1 MLPFSGNRGIQIA
14 VVPSAP
20 ASSRMPPQ
28 IPFIIGNEACERF
41 SFYGMRN
48 ILTVFLIDW
57 LLTNQIPGRGD
68 REAAA
73 KATFHLFVFGVYF
86 TPLLGGFL
94 ADRFLG
100 KYRTILYISLI
111 YCAGHAC
118 LALFPDDRTGFY
130 AGLAL
135 IALGSGGIKP
145 CVSAL
150 VGDQFTAANKH
161 LVNKVFA
168 VFYWSIN
175 LGSFF
180 ASLLIP
186 KTLRLF
192 GPSVA
197 FGIPGVLMAIATL
210 VFWLG
215 RNSYVKV
222 PPTGKDP
229 HSFTSVVRSAWR
241 NRRQD
246 GRFLDR
252 ARGEHPAEAVEGVKA
267 VFRVLSIFAF
277 IPFFWMLF
285 DQKASTWVVQA
296 RSMNLRIGPWQFEP
310 SQMQLVN
317 PALVMLLIPFTTGVA
332 YPFFKR
338 RGWELTPLRR
348 MPIGIALGAT
358 AFVIAGILNFPVAAG
373 ERISVLWQV
382 LPYVVLTV
390 GEILV
395 SVTGL
400 EFAYTQAPL
409 TMKSVIQSFW
419 NLTTA
424 AANLAVALAS
434 ALAFF
439 QGTALFFY
447 YAGFAF
453 LAALGLA
460 LVARRYK
467 VVDWY
472 QRAPAEQPAQPRTA
486 VVEPA

>member
-1 MLPFSGNRGIQIA
+1 
-14 VVPSAP
+14 
-20 ASSRMPPQ
+20 MPPQ
-28 IPFIIGNEACERF
+28 IPYIIGNEACERF

-57 LLTNQIPGRGD
+57 LLKTQLPAAAQ
-68 REAAA
+68 REASA
-73 KATFHLFVFGVYF
+73 KAVFHLFVFGVYF

-94 ADRFLG
+94 ADRYLG
-100 KYRTILYISLI
+100 KYRTILYLSLL

-118 LALFPDDRTGFY
+118 LALFPGEPAGFY
-130 AGLAL
+130 TGLSL

-150 VGDQFTAANKH
+150 VGDQFSVENKQ

-168 VFYWSIN
+168 MFYWSIN

-186 KTLRLF
+186 KTLRVF

-197 FGIPGVLMAIATL
+197 FGVPGVLMAIAT
-210 VFWLG
+210 VIFWLG
-215 RNSYVKV
+215 RNAYVHV
-222 PPTGKDP
+222 PPTGKNP
-229 HSFTSVVRSAWR
+229 HSFFAVVGSALR
-241 NRRQD
+241 NRA
-246 GRFLDR
+246 GGGGFLDR
-252 ARGEHPAEAVEGVKA
+252 ARAEHPAEAVEGVKA

-296 RSMNLRIGPWQFEP
+296 RSMDLRVGSWTFEP

-317 PALVMLLIPFTTGVA
+317 PALVMLLIPLTTGVL
-332 YPFFKR
+332 YPLLKR
-338 RGWELTPLRR
+338 VGLELTPLRR
-348 MPIGIALGAT
+348 MPLGLAVGGT
-358 AFVIAGILNFPVAAG
+358 SFVIAGLLNIPVAAG
-373 ERISVLWQV
+373 VKISILWQII
-382 LPYVVLTV
+382 PYVVLTV
-390 GEILV
+390 SEILV

-409 TMKSVIQSFW
+409 SMKSVIQSFW
-419 NLTTA
+419 TLTVA

-434 ALAFF
+434 AFAFF
-439 QGTALFFY
+439 TGTALFFY
-447 YAGFAF
+447 YAAFAY
-453 LAALGLA
+453 LAAIGLY

-472 QRAPAEQPAQPRTA
+472 QRAPVAQAGPGDRA
-486 VVEPA
+486 LGAEPA

>member
-1 MLPFSGNRGIQIA
+1 
-14 VVPSAP
+14 
-20 ASSRMPPQ
+20 MPRQ

-57 LLTNQIPGRGD
+57 LLRSNVAGQAE
-68 REAAA
+68 REGAA
-73 KATFHLFVFGVYF
+73 KAVFHLFVFGVYF

-100 KYRTILYISLI
+100 KYRTILYVSLL

-118 LALFPDDRTGFY
+118 LALFSDDLRGFY
-130 AGLAL
+130 LGLAL
-135 IALGSGGIKP
+135 IALGAGGIKP

-150 VGDQFTAANKH
+150 VGDQFTAENKH

-168 VFYWSIN
+168 MFYWSIN

-197 FGIPGVLMAIATL
+197 FGIPGVLMAIATII
-210 VFWLG
+210 FWMG
-215 RNSYVKV
+215 RHQYVKV
-222 PPTGKDP
+222 PPTGRDP
-229 HSFTSVVRSAWR
+229 HSFLAVIGSAFR
-241 NRRQD
+241 HPERA

-252 ARGEHPAEAVEGVKA
+252 ARAEHPEEAVEGVKA

-296 RSMNLRIGPWQFEP
+296 RSMDLRIGAWNFEP
-310 SQMQLVN
+310 AQMQLVN
-317 PALVMLLIPFTTGVA
+317 PALVMLLIPFTTGVV
-332 YPFFKR
+332 YPLFKR
-338 RGWELTPLRR
+338 MGWELTALRR
-348 MPIGIALGAT
+348 MPIGMALGAT
-358 AFVIAGILNFPVAAG
+358 SFVIAGLLNIPVSAG
-373 ERISVLWQV
+373 QRISVVWQV
-382 LPYVVLTV
+382 LPYIVLTV

-434 ALAFF
+434 AFAVFR
-439 QGTALFFY
+439 GTGLFFY
-447 YAGFAF
+447 YAGFAY
-453 LAALGLA
+453 LAAAGLA

-467 VVDWY
+467 VVEWY
-472 QRAPAEQPAQPRTA
+472 QRTPAPQPASRDA
-486 VVEPA
+486 ALAEPA

>member
-1 MLPFSGNRGIQIA
+1 
-14 VVPSAP
+14 
-20 ASSRMPPQ
+20 MPPQ
-28 IPFIIGNEACERF
+28 VPFIIGNEACERF

-57 LLTNQIPGRGD
+57 LLRNQVPGQAE
-68 REAAA
+68 REAGA
-73 KATFHLFVFGVYF
+73 KAVFHLFVFGVYF

-100 KYRTILYISLI
+100 KYRTILYISLL

-118 LALFPDDRTGFY
+118 LAIFHDDPTGFY
-130 AGLAL
+130 AGLTL

-150 VGDQFTAANKH
+150 VGDQFTEENKH

-186 KTLRLF
+186 KTLRLW

-197 FGIPGVLMAIATL
+197 FGIPGILMALATI

-215 RNSYVKV
+215 RNLYVKV
-222 PPTGKDP
+222 PPTGKNP
-229 HSFTSVVRSAWR
+229 HSFLAVVRSAWR
-241 NRRQD
+241 NRSR
-246 GRFLDR
+246 GVRFLEG
-252 ARGEHPAEAVEGVKA
+252 AGAEHPGEAVEGAKA
-267 VFRVLSIFAF
+267 VLRVLSIFAF

-296 RSMNLRIGPWQFEP
+296 RSMDLRLGPWTFEP

-317 PALVMLLIPFTTGVA
+317 PALVMLLIPFTTGIV

-338 RGWELTPLRR
+338 LGWELTPLRR
-348 MPIGIALGAT
+348 MPLGIALGAT
-358 AFVIAGILNFPVAAG
+358 AFVIAGVLNMPVAAG
-373 ERISVLWQV
+373 ERISILWQIV
-382 LPYVVLTV
+382 PYVVLTV

-439 QGTALFFY
+439 TGTALFFY
-447 YAGFAF
+447 YAGFAY
-453 LAALGLA
+453 LAAIGLA

-467 VVDWY
+467 VVEWY
-472 QRAPAEQPAQPRTA
+472 QRAPAPQQARRAPALGA
-486 VVEPA
+486 EPA

>member
-1 MLPFSGNRGIQIA
+1 
-14 VVPSAP
+14 VPSP
-20 ASSRMPPQ
+20 ALTSRLPPQ

-41 SFYGMRN
+41 SFYGMRS

-57 LLTNQIPGRGD
+57 LLKNEVPAQGA
-68 REAAA
+68 REASA
-73 KATFHLFVFGVYF
+73 KAVFHLFVFGVYF
-86 TPLLGGFL
+86 TPLLGGLL

-100 KYRTILYISLI
+100 KYRTILYISLL

-118 LALFPDDRTGFY
+118 LAMFHDTQTGFY

-150 VGDQFTAANKH
+150 VGDQFTAETKH
-161 LVNKVFA
+161 LVSKVFA
-168 VFYWSIN
+168 IFYWSIN

-180 ASLLIP
+180 ASLIIP

-197 FGIPGVLMAIATL
+197 FGIPGVLMGIATL

-215 RNSYVKV
+215 RNQYVKI
-222 PPTGKDP
+222 PPTGKNP
-229 HSFTSVVRSAWR
+229 HSFLAVVSSAWR
-241 NRRQD
+241 HRGRARQ
-246 GRFLDR
+246 FLDG
-252 ARGEHPAEAVEGVKA
+252 ARSEHPQEAVEGVKA

-277 IPFFWMLF
+277 VPFFWMLF

-296 RSMNLRIGPWQFEP
+296 RSMDLRIGPFNFEP

-317 PALVMLLIPFTTGVA
+317 PALVMLLIPFTTGIL
-332 YPFFKR
+332 YPAFKQI
-338 RGWELTPLRR
+338 GWELKPLRR
-348 MPIGIALGAT
+348 MPIGLALGAT
-358 AFVIAGILNFPVAAG
+358 SFVIAGLLNIPVSAG
-373 ERISVLWQV
+373 ERLSVLWQIV
-382 LPYVVLTV
+382 PYVVLTV
-390 GEILV
+390 SEILV

-400 EFAYTQAPL
+400 EFAYTQAPR

-424 AANLAVALAS
+424 AANLAVAIVS
-434 ALAFF
+434 ALTFF
-439 QGTALFFY
+439 HGTALFFY
-447 YAGFAF
+447 YAGFAY
-453 LAALGLA
+453 LAAVGLA

-467 VVDWY
+467 VVEWY
-472 QRAPAEQPAQPRTA
+472 QRTPATEPVQETA
-486 VVEPA
+486 VAAKPA

>member
-1 MLPFSGNRGIQIA
+1 
-14 VVPSAP
+14 
-20 ASSRMPPQ
+20 MPPQ

-57 LLTNQIPGRGD
+57 LLRNDLPSQSQ
-68 REAAA
+68 REASA
-73 KATFHLFVFGVYF
+73 KAVFHLFVFGVYF

-100 KYRTILYISLI
+100 KYRTVLYISLL

-118 LALFPDDRTGFY
+118 LAIFHGDPKGFY

-150 VGDQFTAANKH
+150 VGDQFTAENKH

-168 VFYWSIN
+168 IFYWSIN

-192 GPSVA
+192 GPAVA
-197 FGIPGVLMAIATL
+197 FGIPGILMGIATL
-210 VFWLG
+210 IFWLG
-215 RNSYVKV
+215 RNQYVRV
-222 PPTGKDP
+222 PPTGK
-229 HSFTSVVRSAWR
+229 S
-241 NRRQD
+241 
-246 GRFLDR
+246 
-252 ARGEHPAEAVEGVKA
+252 
-267 VFRVLSIFAF
+267 VLSIFAF

-296 RSMNLRIGPWQFEP
+296 RSMDLRVGPWSFEP

-317 PALVMLLIPFTTGVA
+317 PALVMLLIPVTTGIV
-332 YPFFKR
+332 YPFLKR
-338 RGWELTPLRR
+338 LGWELTPLRR
-348 MPIGIALGAT
+348 MPIGMALGAT
-358 AFVIAGILNFPVAAG
+358 SFVIAGLLNVPVASG
-373 ERISVLWQV
+373 QKISVVWQV

-434 ALAFF
+434 AFVFF
-439 QGTALFFY
+439 SGTALFFY
-447 YAGFAF
+447 YAGFAY
-453 LAALGLA
+453 LAAAGLA

-467 VVDWY
+467 VVEWY
-472 QRAPAEQPAQPRTA
+472 QRAPAPQPIQREAPLA
-486 VVEPA
+486 EPA

>member
-1 MLPFSGNRGIQIA
+1 
-14 VVPSAP
+14 
-20 ASSRMPPQ
+20 MPRQ

-57 LLTNQIPGRGD
+57 LLRNDLPGQSQ
-68 REAAA
+68 REASA
-73 KATFHLFVFGVYF
+73 KFVFHMFVFGVYV

-100 KYRTILYISLI
+100 KYRTVLYISLL

-118 LALFPDDRTGFY
+118 LAMFHDHPKGFY
-130 AGLAL
+130 AGLVL

-150 VGDQFTAANKH
+150 VGDQFTAENKH

-168 VFYWSIN
+168 IFYWSIN

-180 ASLLIP
+180 ASMLIP

-192 GPSVA
+192 GPAVA
-197 FGIPGVLMAIATL
+197 FGVPGILMGIATL
-210 VFWLG
+210 IFWLG
-215 RNSYVKV
+215 RNQYVKI
-222 PPTGKDP
+222 PPTGKNP
-229 HSFTSVVRSAWR
+229 HSFVAVVQSALK
-241 NRRQD
+241 NR
-246 GRFLDR
+246 GRLGSFLDG
-252 ARGEHPAEAVEGVKA
+252 ARVEHPDEAVEGAKA

-296 RSMNLRIGPWQFEP
+296 RSMDLRVGTWSFEP

-317 PALVMLLIPFTTGVA
+317 PALVMLLIPVTTGIV

-338 RGWELTPLRR
+338 LGWELTPLRR
-348 MPIGIALGAT
+348 MPIGMALGAT
-358 AFVIAGILNFPVAAG
+358 SFVIAGLLNVPVASG
-373 ERISVLWQV
+373 QKISVVWQV
-382 LPYVVLTV
+382 LPYVVLTI

-434 ALAFF
+434 AFVFF
-439 QGTALFFY
+439 SGTALFFY
-447 YAGFAF
+447 YAGFAY
-453 LAALGLA
+453 LAAAGLA

-467 VVDWY
+467 VVEWY
-472 QRAPAEQPAQPRTA
+472 QRAPAPQPVQREAPLA
-486 VVEPA
+486 EPA

>member
-1 MLPFSGNRGIQIA
+1 
-14 VVPSAP
+14 
-20 ASSRMPPQ
+20 MPPQ

-57 LLTNQIPGRGD
+57 LLRNDLPSQSQ
-68 REAAA
+68 REASA
-73 KATFHLFVFGVYF
+73 KAVFHLFVFGVYF

-100 KYRTILYISLI
+100 KYRTVLYISLL

-118 LALFPDDRTGFY
+118 LAIFHGDPKGFY
-130 AGLAL
+130 AGLVL

-150 VGDQFTAANKH
+150 VGDQFTAENKH

-168 VFYWSIN
+168 IFYWSIN

-192 GPSVA
+192 GPAVA
-197 FGIPGVLMAIATL
+197 FGIPGILMGIATL
-210 VFWLG
+210 IFWLG
-215 RNSYVKV
+215 RNQYVKV
-222 PPTGKDP
+222 PPTGKNP
-229 HSFTSVVRSAWR
+229 HSFLAVVRSAFR
-241 NRRQD
+241 NR
-246 GRFLDR
+246 GRLGSFLDG
-252 ARGEHPAEAVEGVKA
+252 ARVEHPDEAVEGVKA

-296 RSMNLRIGPWQFEP
+296 RSMDLRVGSWNFEP

-317 PALVMLLIPFTTGVA
+317 PALVMLLIPVTTGIV

-338 RGWELTPLRR
+338 LGWELNPLRR
-348 MPIGIALGAT
+348 MPIGMALGAT
-358 AFVIAGILNFPVAAG
+358 SFVIAGLLNVPVASG
-373 ERISVLWQV
+373 QKISVVWQV
-382 LPYVVLTV
+382 LPYVVLTI

-434 ALAFF
+434 AFVFF
-439 QGTALFFY
+439 NGTALFFY
-447 YAGFAF
+447 YAGFAY
-453 LAALGLA
+453 LAAAGLA

-467 VVDWY
+467 VVEWY
-472 QRAPAEQPAQPRTA
+472 QRAPAPQPVQREAPLA
-486 VVEPA
+486 EPA

>member
-1 MLPFSGNRGIQIA
+1 
-14 VVPSAP
+14 
-20 ASSRMPPQ
+20 MPPQ
-28 IPFIIGNEACERF
+28 VPFIIGNEACERF

-57 LLTNQIPGRGD
+57 LLRNAVPSSTA
-68 REAAA
+68 REASA
-73 KATFHLFVFGVYF
+73 KAVFHLFVFGVYF

-100 KYRTILYISLI
+100 KYRTILYISLL

-118 LALFPDDRTGFY
+118 LALFNDDPKGFY
-130 AGLAL
+130 AGLVL

-150 VGDQFTAANKH
+150 VGDQFTAENKH

-168 VFYWSIN
+168 IFYWSIN

-197 FGIPGVLMAIATL
+197 FGIPGVLMAIATI

-215 RNSYVKV
+215 RNYYVKV
-222 PPTGKDP
+222 PPTGADP
-229 HSFTSVVRSAWR
+229 HSFFAVIRSALR
-241 NRRQD
+241 DRGQ
-246 GRFLDR
+246 GGPILDR
-252 ARGEHPAEAVEGVKA
+252 ARTEHPEEAVEGVKA

-296 RSMNLRIGPWQFEP
+296 RSMNLRIGSWTFEP
-310 SQMQLVN
+310 AQMQLVN
-317 PALVMLLIPFTTGVA
+317 PALVMVLIPFTAGVV

-338 RGWELTPLRR
+338 LGWELTPLRR

-358 AFVIAGILNFPVAAG
+358 SFVIAGLLNVPVAAG
-373 ERISVLWQV
+373 MKISVVWQV
-382 LPYVVLTV
+382 LPSIVLTV

-395 SVTGL
+395 SVTGREFEYRQELVNMNELL
-400 EFAYTQAPL
+400 EMIWL
-409 TMKSVIQSFW
+409 
-419 NLTTA
+419 
-424 AANLAVALAS
+424 
-434 ALAFF
+434 
-439 QGTALFFY
+439 
-447 YAGFAF
+447 
-453 LAALGLA
+453 
-460 LVARRYK
+460 
-467 VVDWY
+467 
-472 QRAPAEQPAQPRTA
+472 
-486 VVEPA
+486 

>member
-1 MLPFSGNRGIQIA
+1 
-14 VVPSAP
+14 
-20 ASSRMPPQ
+20 MPPQ

-57 LLTNQIPGRGD
+57 LLRSQIPSLAE
-68 REAAA
+68 REAGA
-73 KATFHLFVFGVYF
+73 KAVFHLFVFGVYF
-86 TPLLGGFL
+86 TPLLGGFI

-100 KYRTILYISLI
+100 KYRTVLYISLI

-118 LALFPDDRTGFY
+118 LALFHDDPRGFY
-130 AGLAL
+130 TGLAL

-145 CVSAL
+145 CVAAL
-150 VGDQFTAANKH
+150 VGDQFTADNKH

-186 KTLRLF
+186 KTLKLW

-197 FGIPGVLMAIATL
+197 FGIPGILMAIATF

-215 RNSYVKV
+215 RNQYIRV
-222 PPTGKDP
+222 PPTGPNP
-229 HSFTSVVRSAWR
+229 HSFVAVVRSALR
-241 NRRQD
+241 NPAR
-246 GRFLDR
+246 GVSFLDR
-252 ARGEHPAEAVEGVKA
+252 ARGEHPHETVEGVKA

-296 RSMNLRIGPWQFEP
+296 RSMDPQVGPWTFEP

-317 PALVMLLIPFTTGVA
+317 PALVMLLIPFTTGIL
-332 YPFFKR
+332 YPLLKR
-338 RGWELTPLRR
+338 MGLELTPLRR
-348 MPIGIALGAT
+348 MPLGLAVGGT
-358 AFVIAGILNFPVAAG
+358 AFVIAGLLNVPVAAG
-373 ERISVLWQV
+373 HRISILWQI
-382 LPYVVLTV
+382 LPYAVLTV
-390 GEILV
+390 SEILV

-400 EFAYTQAPL
+400 EFAYTQAPR

-419 NLTTA
+419 TLTVA

-434 ALAFF
+434 AFAFF
-439 QGTALFFY
+439 KGTALFFY
-447 YAGFAF
+447 YAAFAY
-453 LAALGLA
+453 LAAIGLA

-472 QRAPAEQPAQPRTA
+472 QQAQPPPA
-486 VVEPA
+486 VPARGALGADPA

>member
-1 MLPFSGNRGIQIA
+1 
-14 VVPSAP
+14 
-20 ASSRMPPQ
+20 MPPQ

-57 LLTNQIPGRGD
+57 LLRNQVPGQAE
-68 REAAA
+68 REASA
-73 KATFHLFVFGVYF
+73 KAVFHLFVSGVYF

-100 KYRTILYISLI
+100 KYRTVLYISLL

-118 LALFPDDRTGFY
+118 LALFHDDPTGFY
-130 AGLAL
+130 AGLIL

-150 VGDQFTAANKH
+150 VGDQFTTENKH

-192 GPSVA
+192 GPAVA
-197 FGIPGVLMAIATL
+197 FGIPGILMAIATL
-210 VFWLG
+210 IFWLG
-215 RNSYVKV
+215 RNQYVKV
-222 PPTGKDP
+222 PPTGKNP
-229 HSFTSVVRSAWR
+229 HSFLAVVATAFR
-241 NRRQD
+241 NRGLGPRS
-246 GRFLDR
+246 FLDR

-277 IPFFWMLF
+277 VPFFWMLF

-296 RSMNLRIGPWQFEP
+296 RSMNLRVGSWNFEP
-310 SQMQLVN
+310 AQMQLVN
-317 PALVMLLIPFTTGVA
+317 PALVMLLIPFTTGVV

-338 RGWELTPLRR
+338 LGWELTPLRR

-358 AFVIAGILNFPVAAG
+358 AFVIAGLLNIPVAAG
-373 ERISVLWQV
+373 EKISVVWQV
-382 LPYVVLTV
+382 LPYVVLTI

-434 ALAFF
+434 AFVFF
-439 QGTALFFY
+439 RGTALFFY
-447 YAGFAF
+447 YAGFAY
-453 LAALGLA
+453 LAAAGLA

-467 VVDWY
+467 VVEWY
-472 QRAPAEQPAQPRTA
+472 QRATPTEPVPREEPLP
-486 VVEPA
+486 EPA

>member
-1 MLPFSGNRGIQIA
+1 
-14 VVPSAP
+14 
-20 ASSRMPPQ
+20 MPPQ

-57 LLTNQIPGRGD
+57 LLRNDLPDQSA

-73 KATFHLFVFGVYF
+73 KAVFHLFVFGVYF

-100 KYRTILYISLI
+100 KYRTVLYISLL

-118 LALFPDDRTGFY
+118 LAFFNDDPRGFY
-130 AGLAL
+130 LGLAL

-150 VGDQFTAANKH
+150 VGDQFTAENKH

-192 GPSVA
+192 GPAVA
-197 FGIPGVLMAIATL
+197 FGIPGILMGIATL
-210 VFWLG
+210 IFWLG
-215 RNSYVKV
+215 RNRYVKI
-222 PPTGKDP
+222 PATGKNP
-229 HSFTSVVRSAWR
+229 HSFLEVVRSALR
-241 NRRQD
+241 NR
-246 GRFLDR
+246 GRAGSFLDG
-252 ARGEHPAEAVEGVKA
+252 ARGDHPEEAVEGAKA

-296 RSMNLRIGPWQFEP
+296 RSMDLRVGPWNFEP
-310 SQMQLVN
+310 AQMQLVN
-317 PALVMLLIPFTTGVA
+317 PALVMLLIPFTTGIV

-338 RGWELTPLRR
+338 LGWELSPLRR

-358 AFVIAGILNFPVAAG
+358 SFVIAGFLNMPVASG
-373 ERISVLWQV
+373 QKISIVWQV
-382 LPYVVLTV
+382 LPYVVLTI

-434 ALAFF
+434 AFVFF
-439 QGTALFFY
+439 TGTALFFY
-447 YAGFAF
+447 YAGFAY
-453 LAALGLA
+453 LAAAGLA

-467 VVDWY
+467 VVEWY
-472 QRAPAEQPAQPRTA
+472 QRAAPPQPAPRQA
-486 VVEPA
+486 PVAEPA

>member
-1 MLPFSGNRGIQIA
+1 
-14 VVPSAP
+14 
-20 ASSRMPPQ
+20 MPRQ

-41 SFYGMRN
+41 SYYGMRN

-57 LLTNQIPGRGD
+57 LLRNDLPGQSQ
-68 REAAA
+68 REASA
-73 KATFHLFVFGVYF
+73 KFVFHMFVFGVYV

-100 KYRTILYISLI
+100 KYRTVLYISLL

-118 LALFPDDRTGFY
+118 LAMFHDDPKGFY
-130 AGLAL
+130 AGLVL

-150 VGDQFTAANKH
+150 VGDQFTAENKH

-168 VFYWSIN
+168 IFYWSIN

-180 ASLLIP
+180 ASMLIP

-192 GPSVA
+192 GPALA
-197 FGIPGVLMAIATL
+197 FGVPGILMGIATL
-210 VFWLG
+210 IFWLG
-215 RNSYVKV
+215 RNQYVKI
-222 PPTGKDP
+222 PPTGKNP
-229 HSFTSVVRSAWR
+229 HSFVAVVQSALK
-241 NRRQD
+241 NR
-246 GRFLDR
+246 GRLGSFLDG
-252 ARGEHPAEAVEGVKA
+252 ARVEHPDEAVEGAKA

-296 RSMNLRIGPWQFEP
+296 RSMDLRVGTWNFEP

-317 PALVMLLIPFTTGVA
+317 PALVMLLIPVTTGIV

-338 RGWELTPLRR
+338 LGWELTPLRR
-348 MPIGIALGAT
+348 MPIGMALGAT
-358 AFVIAGILNFPVAAG
+358 SFVIAGLLNVPVASG
-373 ERISVLWQV
+373 QKISVVWQV
-382 LPYVVLTV
+382 LPYVILTI

-434 ALAFF
+434 AFVFF
-439 QGTALFFY
+439 SGTALFFY
-447 YAGFAF
+447 YAGFAY
-453 LAALGLA
+453 LAAAGLA

-467 VVDWY
+467 VVEWY
-472 QRAPAEQPAQPRTA
+472 QRAPAPQPVQREAPLA
-486 VVEPA
+486 EPA

>member
-1 MLPFSGNRGIQIA
+1 
-14 VVPSAP
+14 
-20 ASSRMPPQ
+20 MPPQ

-57 LLTNQIPGRGD
+57 LLRNQVPQLAE
-68 REAAA
+68 REAGA
-73 KATFHLFVFGVYF
+73 KAVFHLFVFGVYF

-100 KYRTILYISLI
+100 KYRTVLYLSLF

-118 LALFPDDRTGFY
+118 LALFHSDPRGFY
-130 AGLAL
+130 LGLTL

-150 VGDQFTAANKH
+150 VGDQFTADNKH

-168 VFYWSIN
+168 MFYWSIN

-186 KTLRLF
+186 KTLRLW

-197 FGIPGVLMAIATL
+197 FGIPGILMGIATI

-215 RNSYVKV
+215 RNHYVRI
-222 PPTGKDP
+222 PPTGKNP
-229 HSFTSVVRSAWR
+229 HSFVAVVRSALR
-241 NRRQD
+241 NRGQG

-252 ARGEHPAEAVEGVKA
+252 ARGEHPEEAVEGVKA

-296 RSMNLRIGPWQFEP
+296 RSMNLRVGSWNFEP

-317 PALVMLLIPFTTGVA
+317 PALVMLLIPFTTGVV
-332 YPFFKR
+332 YPLFKR
-338 RGWELTPLRR
+338 LGWELSPLRR
-348 MPIGIALGAT
+348 MPIGMALGAT
-358 AFVIAGILNFPVAAG
+358 SFVIAGILNLPIVAG
-373 ERISVLWQV
+373 EKISILWQII
-382 LPYVVLTV
+382 PYVVLTI

-434 ALAFF
+434 ALVFF
-439 QGTALFFY
+439 KGTALFFY
-447 YAGFAF
+447 YAGFAY

-460 LVARRYK
+460 LVARHYK

-472 QRAPAEQPAQPRTA
+472 QRVPAVQSAPRDRALG
-486 VVEPA
+486 

>member
-1 MLPFSGNRGIQIA
+1 M
-14 VVPSAP
+14 
-20 ASSRMPPQ
+20 RMPPQ
-28 IPFIIGNEACERF
+28 VPFIIGNEACERF

-57 LLTNQIPGRGD
+57 LFKTQIPGQGQ
-68 REAAA
+68 REASA
-73 KATFHLFVFGVYF
+73 KAVFHLFVFGVYF

-94 ADRFLG
+94 ADRYFG
-100 KYRTILYISLI
+100 KYRTILYLSLL

-118 LALFPDDRTGFY
+118 LALFVHDVRGFY

-150 VGDQFTAANKH
+150 VGDQFTAESKH

-168 VFYWSIN
+168 AFYWSIN

-186 KTLRLF
+186 KTLRLW

-197 FGIPGVLMAIATL
+197 FGIPGVLMAVATA

-215 RNSYVKV
+215 RELYVKV
-222 PPTGKDP
+222 PPTGRNP
-229 HSFTSVVRSAWR
+229 HSFFAILRSAFR
-241 NRRQD
+241 SRA
-246 GRFLDR
+246 GPGPFLDR
-252 ARGEHPAEAVEGVKA
+252 ARAEHPEEAVEGVKA

-277 IPFFWMLF
+277 VPFFWMLF

-296 RSMNLRIGPWQFEP
+296 RSMDLQIGPWKFEP
-310 SQMQLVN
+310 AQMQLVN
-317 PALVMLLIPFTTGVA
+317 PALVMALIPLTTGVI
-332 YPFFKR
+332 YPSLKKL
-338 RGWELTPLRR
+338 GWELTPLRR
-348 MPIGIALGAT
+348 MPLGIALGAT
-358 AFVIAGILNFPVAAG
+358 SFVIAGLLNVPVASG
-373 ERISVLWQV
+373 QRVSVLWQI

-400 EFAYTQAPL
+400 EFGYTQAPV
-409 TMKSVIQSFW
+409 TMKSVVQSFW

-424 AANLAVALAS
+424 AGNLAVALAS

-439 QGTALFFY
+439 SGTALFFY
-447 YAGFAF
+447 YAAFAY

-460 LVARRYK
+460 LVARRYQ
-467 VVDWY
+467 VREWY
-472 QRAPAEQPAQPRTA
+472 QRVPAAQAAEREAGLSAPS
-486 VVEPA
+486 V

>member
-1 MLPFSGNRGIQIA
+1 MPT
-14 VVPSAP
+14 P
-20 ASSRMPPQ
+20 ASPSRLPPQ

-41 SFYGMRN
+41 SFYGMRS

-57 LLTNQIPGRGD
+57 LLKNEIPAWGN

-73 KATFHLFVFGVYF
+73 KAVFHLFVFGVYF

-94 ADRFLG
+94 ADRFFG
-100 KYRTILYISLI
+100 KYRTVLYISLL

-118 LALFPDDRTGFY
+118 LAIFHDERAGFY
-130 AGLAL
+130 TGLAL
-135 IALGSGGIKP
+135 IALGSGGISP

-150 VGDQFTAANKH
+150 VGDQFTAENKH

-180 ASLLIP
+180 ASLIIP

-197 FGIPGVLMAIATL
+197 FGIPGILMGIATL

-215 RNSYVKV
+215 RNQYVKV
-222 PPTGKDP
+222 APTRRDP
-229 HSFTSVVRSAWR
+229 HSFLAVVRSAWR
-241 NRRQD
+241 NRGRAE
-246 GRFLDR
+246 RFLDS
-252 ARGEHPAEAVEGVKA
+252 ARSEHPEEAVEAVKA
-267 VFRVLSIFAF
+267 VFRVLSIFVF

-296 RSMNLRIGPWQFEP
+296 RSMDLRIGPLNFEP

-317 PALVMLLIPFTTGVA
+317 PALVMLLIPFTTGIL
-332 YPFFKR
+332 YPVLKR
-338 RGWELTPLRR
+338 LGLELTPLRR
-348 MPIGIALGAT
+348 MPIGMALGAT
-358 AFVIAGILNFPVAAG
+358 SFVIAGLLNIPVSAG
-373 ERISVLWQV
+373 EKLPVLWQII
-382 LPYVVLTV
+382 PYAVLTV
-390 GEILV
+390 SEILV

-400 EFAYTQAPL
+400 EFGYTQAPR
-409 TMKSVIQSFW
+409 TMKSIILSFW
-419 NLTTA
+419 KLTTA
-424 AANLAVALAS
+424 AGNLAVAIVS

-439 QGTALFFY
+439 HGTALFFY
-447 YAGFAF
+447 YAGFAY
-453 LAALGLA
+453 LAAGGLA

-472 QRAPAEQPAQPRTA
+472 QRAPAAQPAQ
-486 VVEPA
+486 EPAAFARPA

>member
-1 MLPFSGNRGIQIA
+1 
-14 VVPSAP
+14 
-20 ASSRMPPQ
+20 MPRQ

-57 LLTNQIPGRGD
+57 LLRSNVAGQAE
-68 REAAA
+68 REGAA
-73 KATFHLFVFGVYF
+73 KAVFHLFVFGVYF

-100 KYRTILYISLI
+100 KYRTILYVSLL

-118 LALFPDDRTGFY
+118 LALFSDDLRGFY
-130 AGLAL
+130 LGLAL
-135 IALGSGGIKP
+135 IALGAGGIKP

-150 VGDQFTAANKH
+150 VGDQFTAENKH

-168 VFYWSIN
+168 MFYWSIN

-197 FGIPGVLMAIATL
+197 FGIPGVLMAIATII
-210 VFWLG
+210 FWMG
-215 RNSYVKV
+215 RHQYVKV
-222 PPTGKDP
+222 PPTGRDP
-229 HSFTSVVRSAWR
+229 HSFLAVIGSAFR
-241 NRRQD
+241 HPERA
-246 GRFLDR
+246 GPFLDR
-252 ARGEHPAEAVEGVKA
+252 ARAEHPEEAVEGVKA

-296 RSMNLRIGPWQFEP
+296 RSMDLRIGAWNFEP
-310 SQMQLVN
+310 AQMQLVN
-317 PALVMLLIPFTTGVA
+317 PALVMLLIPFTTGVV
-332 YPFFKR
+332 YPLFKR
-338 RGWELTPLRR
+338 MGWELTALRR
-348 MPIGIALGAT
+348 MPIGMALGAT
-358 AFVIAGILNFPVAAG
+358 SFVIAGLLNIPVSAG
-373 ERISVLWQV
+373 QRISVVWQV
-382 LPYVVLTV
+382 LPYIVLTV

-434 ALAFF
+434 AFAVFR
-439 QGTALFFY
+439 GTGLFFY
-447 YAGFAF
+447 YAAFAY
-453 LAALGLA
+453 LAAAGLA

-467 VVDWY
+467 VVEWY
-472 QRAPAEQPAQPRTA
+472 QRTPAPQPASRDA
-486 VVEPA
+486 ALAEPA

>member
-1 MLPFSGNRGIQIA
+1 
-14 VVPSAP
+14 
-20 ASSRMPPQ
+20 MPPQ

-57 LLTNQIPGRGD
+57 LLRNSVPGQAE
-68 REAAA
+68 REGAA
-73 KATFHLFVFGVYF
+73 KAVFHLFVFGVYF
-86 TPLLGGFL
+86 TPLLGGFI
-94 ADRFLG
+94 ADRLLG
-100 KYRTILYISLI
+100 KYRTILYISLL

-118 LALFPDDRTGFY
+118 LAMFSDDVRGFY
-130 AGLAL
+130 LGLVL

-150 VGDQFTAANKH
+150 VGDQFTAENKH

-180 ASLLIP
+180 ASMTIP
-186 KTLRLF
+186 KTLRLY

-197 FGIPGVLMAIATL
+197 FGIPGILMAIATL
-210 VFWLG
+210 IFWLG
-215 RNSYVKV
+215 RHQYVRI
-222 PPTGKDP
+222 PPTRRDP
-229 HSFTSVVRSAWR
+229 HSFTAVVRSALR
-241 NRRQD
+241 NRAAG

-252 ARGEHPAEAVEGVKA
+252 ARSEHPEEAVEGVKA

-296 RSMNLRIGPWQFEP
+296 RSMNLRIGSWNFEP
-310 SQMQLVN
+310 AQMQLVN
-317 PALVMLLIPFTTGVA
+317 PALVMLLIPFTTGIV

-338 RGWELTPLRR
+338 AGWELTPLRR
-348 MPIGIALGAT
+348 MPIGMALGAT
-358 AFVIAGILNFPVAAG
+358 SFVIAGLLNVPVAAG
-373 ERISVLWQV
+373 TKIPVVWQV
-382 LPYVVLTV
+382 LPYIVLTV

-434 ALAFF
+434 AFAFF
-439 QGTALFFY
+439 RGTALFFY
-447 YAGFAF
+447 YAGFAY

-467 VVDWY
+467 VVEWY
-472 QRAPAEQPAQPRTA
+472 QRAPVPQPITRDGA

>member
-1 MLPFSGNRGIQIA
+1 
-14 VVPSAP
+14 
-20 ASSRMPPQ
+20 MPRQ

-57 LLTNQIPGRGD
+57 LLRSNVAGQAE
-68 REAAA
+68 REGAA
-73 KATFHLFVFGVYF
+73 KAVFHLFVFGVYF

-100 KYRTILYISLI
+100 KYRTILYVSLL
-111 YCAGHAC
+111 Y
-118 LALFPDDRTGFY
+118 LRGFY
-130 AGLAL
+130 LGLAL
-135 IALGSGGIKP
+135 IALGAGGIKP

-150 VGDQFTAANKH
+150 VGDQFTAENKH

-168 VFYWSIN
+168 MFYWSIN

-197 FGIPGVLMAIATL
+197 FGIPGVLMAIATII
-210 VFWLG
+210 FWMG
-215 RNSYVKV
+215 RHQYVKV
-222 PPTGKDP
+222 PPTGRDP
-229 HSFTSVVRSAWR
+229 HSFLAVIGSAFR
-241 NRRQD
+241 HPERR

-252 ARGEHPAEAVEGVKA
+252 ARAEHPEEAVEGVKA

-296 RSMNLRIGPWQFEP
+296 RSMDLRIGAWNFEP
-310 SQMQLVN
+310 AQMQLVN
-317 PALVMLLIPFTTGVA
+317 PALVMLLIPFTTGVV
-332 YPFFKR
+332 YPLFKR
-338 RGWELTPLRR
+338 MGWELTALRR
-348 MPIGIALGAT
+348 MPIGMALGAT
-358 AFVIAGILNFPVAAG
+358 SFVIAGLLNIPVSAG
-373 ERISVLWQV
+373 QRISVVWQV
-382 LPYVVLTV
+382 LPYIVLTV

-424 AANLAVALAS
+424 AANLAVAVAS
-434 ALAFF
+434 AFAVFR
-439 QGTALFFY
+439 GTGLFFY
-447 YAGFAF
+447 YAAFAY
-453 LAALGLA
+453 LAAAGLA

-467 VVDWY
+467 VVEWY
-472 QRAPAEQPAQPRTA
+472 QRTPAPQPASRDA
-486 VVEPA
+486 ALAEPA

>member
-1 MLPFSGNRGIQIA
+1 VSTPT
-14 VVPSAP
+14 P
-20 ASSRMPPQ
+20 ASRLPPQ
-28 IPFIIGNEACERF
+28 IPYIIGNEACERF

-57 LLTNQIPGRGD
+57 LLRSYVPGQAE
-68 REAAA
+68 REASA
-73 KATFHLFVFGVYF
+73 KAVFHLFVFGVYF

-100 KYRTILYISLI
+100 KYRTILYISLL

-118 LALFPDDRTGFY
+118 LALFHDDPKGFY
-130 AGLAL
+130 TGLAL

-150 VGDQFTAANKH
+150 VGDQFTAENKH

-197 FGIPGVLMAIATL
+197 FGIPGVLMAVATV

-215 RNSYVKV
+215 RKQYVKV
-222 PPTGKDP
+222 PPTGKNP
-229 HSFTSVVRSAWR
+229 HSFLAVVRSAWR
-241 NRRQD
+241 NRAKG
-246 GRFLDR
+246 GRFVDR
-252 ARGEHPAEAVEGVKA
+252 ARFEHPEEAVEGVKA

-296 RSMNLRIGPWQFEP
+296 RSMNLRIGPWNFEP
-310 SQMQLVN
+310 AQMQLVN
-317 PALVMLLIPFTTGVA
+317 PALVMLLIPITTGVV

-338 RGWELTPLRR
+338 LGWELTPLRR
-348 MPIGIALGAT
+348 MPIGMALGAT
-358 AFVIAGILNFPVAAG
+358 SFVIAGILNMPVSAG
-373 ERISVLWQV
+373 ERISILWQV

-439 QGTALFFY
+439 TGTALFFY
-447 YAGFAF
+447 YAAFAY
-453 LAALGLA
+453 LAAAGLA
-460 LVARRYK
+460 FVARRYK
-467 VVDWY
+467 VVEWY
-472 QRAPAEQPAQPRTA
+472 QRAPAPQPAPRQSALAETA
-486 VVEPA
+486 